1 MGGDRRMNKD
11 GSFFLSMA
19 ILFLFVVL
27 VLFGSAQMDMLK
39 TRVKRMET
47 ATRSTAPI
55 TVNIHVTT
63 PKDAQKTLKAL
74 LPTLDEMRMIR

>member
-1 MGGDRRMNKD
+1 MNKD
-11 GSFFLSMA
+11 GSFFLSVA
-19 ILFLFVVL
+19 TLFLFVVA
-27 VLFGSAQMDMLK
+27 VLFGAIQMDRLE
-39 TRVKRMET
+39 TRFKRLET